1 MKNLVGFFSLFFASS
16 MTFWSFTKIK
26 FSKFK
31 LILLLLLMLN
41 LHTYMLIFK
50 LSFNDTPLNRTMV
63 IKIVMH
69 MRHQSQIQNFKCLFC
84 KRLTKIIEWAK
95 RDKVLSVA
103 KNKLITIFIRLLN
116 VSRKQETKNETGCQE
131 VHLQIQGGGSGGGS
145 LFQFAFHAFHALK
158 TDIKLS
164 LIQGFF

>member
-1 MKNLVGFFSLFFASS
+1 MFVS
-16 MTFWSFTKIK
+16 TY
-26 FSKFK
+26 FK
-31 LILLLLLMLN
+31 KQIN
-41 LHTYMLIFK
+41 V
-50 LSFNDTPLNRTMV
+50 FNID
-63 IKIVMH
+63 IQIISYK
-69 MRHQSQIQNFKCLFC
+69 IQNFKCLFC

-103 KNKLITIFIRLLN
+103 KNKLITIFIRLLD

-164 LIQGFF
+164 LIQGFFILELF